1 MYFTE
6 NQKGTIV
13 FSAKVARELLRRG
26 FEILDIKPDKRNRQC
41 TVFVFKVEK
50 DIMQEIYNL
59 TQEDK
64 KQLFA

>member
-26 FEILDIKPDKRNRQC
+26 FTIMDIKPDRRNPIC
-41 TVFVFKVEK
+41 TVFVFVIEK
-50 DIMQEIYNL
+50 DITQQIWEL
-59 TQEDK
+59 TQQDK
-64 KQLFA
+64 ELFA